1 MPDLTKVDKTTI
13 IFYMIFFQLLGIGR
27 SPYKAIFGTEPKLG
41 IDKTGLPED
50 VTSLIYN
57 EQQLAT
63 ALNVRTDVFEEEE
76 TTDEESTVVSEEN
89 IVEKVR
95 FRI

>member
-1 MPDLTKVDKTTI
+1 
-13 IFYMIFFQLLGIGR
+13 
-27 SPYKAIFGTEPKLG
+27 LG

-50 VTSLIYN
+50 VTALIYN

-76 TTDEESTVVSEEN
+76 NTDEESTVVSDEQN
-89 IVEKVR
+89 VEKVR

>member
-1 MPDLTKVDKTTI
+1 L
-13 IFYMIFFQLLGIGR
+13 QLLIKLIGIGR

-50 VTSLIYN
+50 VTALIYN

-76 TTDEESTVVSEEN
+76 NTDEESTVVSEEQN
-89 IVEKVR
+89 VEKVR

>member
-1 MPDLTKVDKTTI
+1 
-13 IFYMIFFQLLGIGR
+13 
-27 SPYKAIFGTEPKLG
+27 LG